1 MDKKT
6 FGRGNPQ
13 EEAPK
18 RIEKR
23 KKIKWLPLLGVTAAV
38 MVIAA
43 VALLWDSTVF
53 DGLRRSVIY
62 SRAEKDENG
71 CALLYT
77 YAAEKD
83 NRYAALE
90 GSLILASPNRIPL
103 LGEDRT
109 SRYSA
114 DVKFR
119 HSAIVTGGGVAA
131 VYDIGG
137 TEIYMLSPQGLVRQL
152 TAEGE
157 ILSCTLNEKGDL
169 AVTYNKTGYKAGV
182 VVYNAKGELLFAF
195 NSADRFLMTAAV
207 SRDGRQM
214 AAVTMGQTEGE
225 FASSLVIYRMESDK
239 VHAVCELSGGAVY
252 DLGTVG
258 NSYCAVGEDALHFVN
273 GNGAL
278 KAAYAFEGGYL
289 RRCDLSDDG
298 YAALVLGK
306 YRSGVQTRLV
316 TVDSEGT
323 VLGELEAEREV
334 LRVSAAGKYV
344 AVLYSDELVI
354 YDKTLQVYASLSEVS
369 AAKQVLMRDDGS
381 AVLVGASSASL
392 YLP

>member
-90 GSLILASPNRIPL
+90 GSLILASPNRITL

-119 HSAIVTGGGVAA
+119 QSAIVTGGGVAA

-137 TEIYMLSPQGLVRQL
+137 TEIYILSPQGLVRQL

-157 ILSCTLNEKGDL
+157 ILSCTLNEK
-169 AVTYNKTGYKAGV
+169 AIW
-182 VVYNAKGELLFAF
+182 
-195 NSADRFLMTAAV
+195 R
-207 SRDGRQM
+207 
-214 AAVTMGQTEGE
+214 
-225 FASSLVIYRMESDK
+225 
-239 VHAVCELSGGAVY
+239 
-252 DLGTVG
+252 
-258 NSYCAVGEDALHFVN
+258 
-273 GNGAL
+273 
-278 KAAYAFEGGYL
+278 
-289 RRCDLSDDG
+289 
-298 YAALVLGK
+298 
-306 YRSGVQTRLV
+306 
-316 TVDSEGT
+316 
-323 VLGELEAEREV
+323 
-334 LRVSAAGKYV
+334 
-344 AVLYSDELVI
+344 
-354 YDKTLQVYASLSEVS
+354 
-369 AAKQVLMRDDGS
+369 
-381 AVLVGASSASL
+381 
-392 YLP
+392 